1 MSLVQNTLVGFH
13 RGLIRLSGGR
23 LGSHIRKN
31 SVLLL
36 TTKGRRTGK
45 VRCIPLLYF
54 DDAGD
59 YVLIASNGGAE
70 QHPAWYFNL
79 QAEPTA
85 TVEMHGVKQQVV
97 ASDITD
103 PDERAAPLE
112 ARERRLRQLRR
123 LCRRR
128 PTGRSR
134 SCGSIPRPEA
144 ASSKSDP
151 YG

>member
-23 LGSHIRKN
+23 LGSRIKKN

-36 TTKGRRTGK
+36 TTKGRRSGK

-70 QHPAWYFNL
+70 THPAWYFNL

-85 TVEMHGVKQQVV
+85 TVEMYGKKQQVH
-97 ASDITD
+97 ASDVTD
-103 PDERAAPLE
+103 PAERA
-112 ARERRLRQLRR
+112 RLWKLANDGYGSYDGYATKTDRTIPVVR
-123 LCRRR
+123 LH
-128 PTGRSR
+128 P
-134 SCGSIPRPEA
+134 A
-144 ASSKSDP
+144 A
-151 YG
+151 